1 MGWCLGMFEWGGGEW
16 GLNGGGFWGDDL
28 GVGL

>member
-1 MGWCLGMFEWGGGEW
+1 LCAGGGAH
-16 GLNGGGFWGDDL
+16 GAFPGAGFWGDDL